1 MLNKII
7 SRLTDTHKLYT
18 AVQFGIDFDIS
29 KHLRSEFKHFD
40 LFDVESE
47 LSNKFKEQFNFR
59 DSKLIEIEKPKLLLS
74 SFEYLEACYDFAY
87 IHNRF
92 SPDISGNLLN
102 VLIRDETPFILCH
115 PSGLDKEHPRYK
127 RITFKSEEG
136 DYKLYYNDL
145 TFLRVNEL
153 FDV

>member
-59 DSKLIEIEKPKLLLS
+59 AVS
-74 SFEYLEACYDFAY
+74 YT
-87 IHNRF
+87 H
-92 SPDISGNLLN
+92 
-102 VLIRDETPFILCH
+102 
-115 PSGLDKEHPRYK
+115 
-127 RITFKSEEG
+127 
-136 DYKLYYNDL
+136 L
-145 TFLRVNEL
+145 TLPTIYSV
-153 FDV
+153 